1 LGIRCNRRP
10 ICVGIRLALCRD
22 VEPHDSQETP
32 APATTSNDAETRP
45 TPDPA
50 AAPATPQAAA
60 GGSER
65 PAMNWSLILVGIVG
79 LCLGSVIVFA
89 FGQVSADEP
98 PDVAPAVAAPAPPA
112 PEIESTP
119 PPTWTG
125 SQRATWAH
133 DGSKTIAFTLA
144 ATRDLPV
151 WMAHARPALVVRCQ
165 YRATEAFVVLDT
177 SASFE
182 DDADRRTV
190 QIQWDDDESS
200 TQRWGVSETGRELFA
215 PDGKEFVRRAAT
227 ARTLRFGF
235 TPFNA
240 SPVTAVFAVKGF
252 DELAGVVAT
261 TCGWRV

>member
-1 LGIRCNRRP
+1 M
-10 ICVGIRLALCRD
+10 
-22 VEPHDSQETP
+22 EPHVSKDDGQIPLDLDFIS
-32 APATTSNDAETRP
+32 ATEIEPKPEAI
-45 TPDPA
+45 A
-50 AAPATPQAAA
+50 AATPTEATNAGERAPQ
-60 GGSER
+60 G
-65 PAMNWSLILVGIVG
+65 MTWSLILVGIVG
-79 LCLGSVIVFA
+79 VCLGSVIVLA
-89 FGQVSADEP
+89 FGRVSAKEP
-98 PDVAPAVAAPAPPA
+98 AAAPPAVSAPAPST

-125 SQRATWAH
+125 ARRATWAH
-133 DGSKTIAFTLA
+133 DGSKTIVFTLA

-190 QIQWDDDESS
+190 QIQWDGEEST

-240 SPVTAVFAVKGF
+240 SPVTATFAVEGF
-252 DELAGVVAT
+252 DQLAGLVAT
-261 TCGWRV
+261 TCGWRVDARHDRSE